1 MNKLLYSVIGFIG
14 IIVTFGI
21 VDIAA
26 HSATFTVKTYFNSER
41 EYIQMEGEITGG
53 DVWRLNSAISDLKNK
68 DEIDLFLHSPG
79 GNLGTT
85 LELNEIIK
93 ENKINTIVGKDM
105 FCMSGC
111 AVMWTYGNER
121 IAFNG
126 SEIGFHVGS
135 IHDRDFLKLQL
146 DLHGLFGFQTFI
158 QQNFAW
164 FMKYYSELPV
174 KDGEKLAFKIA
185 TEGFDANN
193 FFVLSPTEIR
203 DIIGGRY
210 IN

>member
-1 MNKLLYSVIGFIG
+1 MNKILYTLIG
-14 IIVTFGI
+14 IISLILTFGI
-21 VDIAA
+21 IDIAQ
-26 HSATFTVKTYFNSER
+26 SADFKVKTYYNSDR
-41 EYIQMEGEITGG
+41 EYIQMTGEITGG
-53 DVWRLNSAISDLKNK
+53 DVWRLNNAISDLKDK

-93 ENKINTIVGKDM
+93 ENKINTIVGKNM

-121 IAFNG
+121 IAYNG

-174 KDGEKLAFKIA
+174 KDGKSLALNIA
-185 TEGFDANN
+185 LMGFDSNN
-193 FFVLSPTEIR
+193 FYILSPKDVSE
-203 DIIGGRY
+203 IIGGRY